1 MSVTILG
8 QHISLIRPKR
18 IKKPKVY
25 KNELPVIKYN
35 RRTKTIK
42 KHSGHVVAVC
52 VMVKGKIFEIAKGL
66 HFNVLETF
74 NLNPLDV
81 TKTGWKLENGNY
93 IWR

>member
-8 QHISLIRPKR
+8 QNISLIRPEYQH
-18 IKKPKVY
+18 KPKIY

-35 RRTKTIK
+35 RRTRTIK
-42 KHSGHVVAVC
+42 ARSGHVVAVC

-74 NLNPLDV
+74 NIDPLDV
-81 TKTGWKLENGNY
+81 TKTGWKLDNGNY